1 MFLSEEHIAQ
11 MAQTFEVIYAPDAPQ
26 AAAAIAQHGSRVR
39 VVLTIG
45 SVGLSP
51 AQIDALPALTLICA
65 LGAGY
70 ENVGVDYA
78 KARGI
83 VVATGAGT
91 NDDCVADHTWGLLI
105 AAQRRILPLDKATRA
120 GVWRTALPLPPN
132 VSHKRLGIIGLGT
145 IGKKIAQRALGFE
158 IEVGY
163 HNRSARTDVP
173 YRYFADVAALAEWAD
188 FLVIAT
194 PGGAGTKH
202 LVNADVL
209 NALGPRGVVVNIARG
224 SVIDTAA
231 LAAALREGRIAAAGL
246 DVYESEPAPP
256 AELLDLDNVV
266 LTPHVAGWSPEAVQA
281 SVDRFMEN
289 ARRHLAGE
297 APVTPLQAR
306 LRAFAAERQ
315 WQPFHTPKNL
325 AMALMVEAAELAE
338 IFQWMTPEQSLAV
351 AGDPALKEPIADEVA
366 DVLLYLL
373 QLADHAGV
381 DLAEAVEYKLR
392 KNAVKH
398 PVPDDL
404 K

>member
-1 MFLSEEHIAQ
+1 M
-11 MAQTFEVIYAPDAPQ
+11 
-26 AAAAIAQHGSRVR
+26 R

-45 SVGLSP
+45 ATGLSP
-51 AQIDALPALTLICA
+51 AQIDALPALTLICV

-70 ENVGVDYA
+70 ENVAIDHA
-78 KARGI
+78 KARSI

-173 YRYFADVAALAEWAD
+173 YRYFVAGWAD
-188 FLVIAT
+188 FLVVAT

-202 LVNADVL
+202 LVNAAVL
-209 NALGPRGVVVNIARG
+209 DALGPRAVVVNIARG

-256 AELLDLDNVV
+256 AELLGLDNVV
-266 LTPHVAGWSPEAVQA
+266 LTPHVAGWSPEAVQN
-281 SVDRFMEN
+281 SVDRFLEN

-297 APVTPLQAR
+297 TPVT
-306 LRAFAAERQ
+306 
-315 WQPFHTPKNL
+315 
-325 AMALMVEAAELAE
+325 V
-338 IFQWMTPEQSLAV
+338 V
-351 AGDPALKEPIADEVA
+351 
-366 DVLLYLL
+366 
-373 QLADHAGV
+373 
-381 DLAEAVEYKLR
+381 
-392 KNAVKH
+392 
-398 PVPDDL
+398 
-404 K
+404 

>member
-1 MFLSEEHIAQ
+1 MKPVLLALMFLSEEHRAQ
-11 MAQTFEVIYAPDAPQ
+11 MAQAFEVIYAPDAAQ
-26 AAAAIAQHGSRVR
+26 AASAIAEHGARIT

-45 SVGLSP
+45 ATVVSA
-51 AQIDALPALTLICA
+51 AQIDALPRVSLICE

-70 ENVGVDYA
+70 ENIAVAHA

-83 VVATGAGT
+83 VVANGAGT
-91 NDDCVADHTWGLLI
+91 NDDCVADHAFGLLI
-105 AAQRRILPLDKATRA
+105 AAVRGIPKLDGLTRQ

-163 HNRSARTDVP
+163 HNRSVRTDVP
-173 YRYFADVAALAEWAD
+173 YRYFADVAALAGWAD
-188 FLVIAT
+188 FLVVAT
-194 PGGAGTKH
+194 PGGAGTRH
-202 LVNADVL
+202 LVNAAVL
-209 NALGPRGVVVNIARG
+209 DALGSRGVVVNIARG

-297 APVTPLQAR
+297 APVT
-306 LRAFAAERQ
+306 
-315 WQPFHTPKNL
+315 
-325 AMALMVEAAELAE
+325 V
-338 IFQWMTPEQSLAV
+338 V
-351 AGDPALKEPIADEVA
+351 
-366 DVLLYLL
+366 
-373 QLADHAGV
+373 
-381 DLAEAVEYKLR
+381 
-392 KNAVKH
+392 
-398 PVPDDL
+398 
-404 K
+404 